1 MIIFN
6 GIKLVDKIS
15 MLCFMNDKNSQ
26 IEIPIDNLTADR
38 ISKYLSRISP
48 PDQLRSNQIED
59 DE

>member
-6 GIKLVDKIS
+6 GIKIVDKIK
-15 MLCFMNDKNSQ
+15 MICFINDKNAK
-26 IEIPIDNLTADR
+26 IEVPIDDITADR

-59 DE
+59 GE